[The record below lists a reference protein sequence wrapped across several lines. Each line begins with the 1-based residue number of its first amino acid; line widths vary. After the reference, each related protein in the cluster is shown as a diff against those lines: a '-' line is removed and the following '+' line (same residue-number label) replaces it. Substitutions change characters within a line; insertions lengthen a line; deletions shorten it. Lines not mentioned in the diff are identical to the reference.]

1 MEVGGESRTL
11 MAAGEGEHPR
21 ALWCV
26 RSWLGDRVD
35 EHRGQA
41 EGAERPRARRIESP
55 TAQAEEGSKPS
66 TDGLE
71 TADGLEAAL
80 RGATLLDEDSS
91 LADRASRGDED
102 ALCSLLSHYGPQ
114 VRERIKAKIGA
125 QWRTAL
131 DEDDVMQVTYLEAF
145 LLIAQFKHRG
155 RGSFLAWL
163 SQVAENN
170 LRDALRGLQA
180 AKRPNPKNRVQTPTS
195 GENSFVALV
204 ELLGATYSTPSRA
217 AARGESERLI
227 EDVLSAL
234 PPDYERVVRL
244 YDLEGRSA
252 QEVAEQ
258 LGRSTGAIY
267 MLRARAH
274 EKMRGSLGNASRFF
288 TDPG

>member
-1 MEVGGESRTL
+1 MNQQTTD
-11 MAAGEGEHPR
+11 HT
-21 ALWCV
+21 
-26 RSWLGDRVD
+26 GDD
-35 EHRGQA
+35 GD
-41 EGAERPRARRIESP
+41 RPRAKRLATDP
-55 TAQAEEGSKPS
+55 AQTPDAGGGGVPKSGGKDAHDPRGQGIPGEAELVE
-66 TDGLE
+66 
-71 TADGLEAAL
+71 
-80 RGATLLDEDSS
+80 RATG
-91 LADRASRGDED
+91 GDEES
-102 ALCSLLSHYGPQ
+102 LCELLSHFGPI
-114 VRERIKAKIGA
+114 VRERLKSKIGQ
-125 QWRTAL
+125 QWRSSL

-145 LLIAQFKHRG
+145 LLIGQFKHRG
-155 RGSFLAWL
+155 SGSFLAWL

-180 AKRPNPKNRVQTPTS
+180 AKRPNPKRRVQVSRPN
-195 GENSFVALV
+195 ENSFVALV
-204 ELLGATYSTPSRA
+204 ELLGSTNSTPSRA
-217 AARGESERLI
+217 AARGESERMI

-274 EKMRGSLGNASRFF
+274 EKMRGGLGNASQFF